1 MYICI
6 CVLVSNTGTQS
17 RWNILLT
24 SLWALKFWNFLW
36 YIQLLLWKDI
46 AVYSVEKNNSRM
58 CYIDRFVNTIVSVC
72 IGSGCMLGSLQSICC
87 VFIVIWWSSVF
98 QNWHLI
104 TYPLS
109 LNLKS
114 WAELCLLSFLIVAL
128 WKTWEEGHTVL
139 SESN

>member
-1 MYICI
+1 MYLCI
-6 CVLVSNTGTQS
+6 SIEHRDTEQVEYITNFIVSVE
-17 RWNILLT
+17 ILEFPMIHPT
-24 SLWALKFWNFLW
+24 AFMERH
-36 YIQLLLWKDI
+36 

-58 CYIDRFVNTIVSVC
+58 CYIDRFVNTIVSVY
-72 IGSGCMLGSLQSICC
+72 IGSDCMLGSLQSICC

-114 WAELCLLSFLIVAL
+114 WAELCLLSFLIVVL

-139 SESN
+139 